1 MLNDPLWK
9 RALKAVVEI
18 KDPPPP
24 PPPEP
29 VPQAAWDEL
38 DGALKMQERREAR
51 QRLNPAPPPV
61 APPPQPPESPVDA
74 DGLVN
79 FDALYQQAGVPTV
92 PFTAEQALDMLG
104 HMPAG
109 VSEEA
114 RQQVIN
120 VTLAALGRSVGGT
133 PEAIVA
139 DATRKQAAL
148 QAFRR
153 TRGDQL
159 ADLTTAAEGRIASAC
174 RAGIPAA
181 DVDRSPGWASAR
193 RTLRGFRDPGSR
205 AGRRRRRGL
214 RHHPAGQWDLRADRR
229 GLRPDHRADHRA
241 DHRSGH
247 RADGRAGRVACAGT
261 CLTPPCRRAWYGG
274 SGRLR
279 VRSLGS
285 GGSVGSVGSVRELSV
300 RPDVVCRTAAR

>member
-24 PPPEP
+24 LPPEP
-29 VPQAAWDEL
+29 VPQSSWDEL
-38 DGALKMQERREAR
+38 DGALKMQERREER
-51 QRLNPAPPPV
+51 QRLNPVVTTTPA
-61 APPPQPPESPVDA
+61 AADGGESPVDA
-74 DGLVN
+74 DGLIN
-79 FDALYQQAGVPTV
+79 FDLLYTQAGVLTV
-92 PFTAEQALDMLG
+92 PFTAEQALDMLS

-148 QAFRR
+148 QKFRQ

-159 ADLTTAAEGRIASAC
+159 VELTSAADGRIA
-174 RAGIPAA
+174 
-181 DVDRSPGWASAR
+181 
-193 RTLRGFRDPGSR
+193 
-205 AGRRRRRGL
+205 
-214 RHHPAGQWDLRADRR
+214 DLQSEIAKSQDMIEKAKRQYQILSD
-229 GLRPDHRADHRA
+229 
-241 DHRSGH
+241 
-247 RADGRAGRVACAGT
+247 ACAAEAAQMDKVVDFFSGT
-261 CLTPPCRRAWYGG
+261 PGQSSR
-274 SGRLR
+274 
-279 VRSLGS
+279 
-285 GGSVGSVGSVRELSV
+285 
-300 RPDVVCRTAAR
+300 

>member
-9 RALKAVVEI
+9 RALKAVVDI

-29 VPQAAWDEL
+29 VPQSSWDEL
-38 DGALKMQERREAR
+38 DGALKIQERREER
-51 QRLNPAPPPV
+51 QRLNSVPAT
-61 APPPQPPESPVDA
+61 ASAAADSGGSPVDA
-74 DGLVN
+74 DGLIN
-79 FDALYQQAGVPTV
+79 FEVLYTQAGVLTV
-92 PFTAEQALDMLG
+92 PFTAEQALDMLS

-148 QAFRR
+148 QKFRQ

-159 ADLTTAAEGRIASAC
+159 VELTSAAEGRI
-174 RAGIPAA
+174 
-181 DVDRSPGWASAR
+181 VDLQGEIAKSQAIIEKAKRQYQILS
-193 RTLRGFRDPGSR
+193 D
-205 AGRRRRRGL
+205 
-214 RHHPAGQWDLRADRR
+214 
-229 GLRPDHRADHRA
+229 
-241 DHRSGH
+241 
-247 RADGRAGRVACAGT
+247 ACAAQETQMDKVVDFFSGT
-261 CLTPPCRRAWYGG
+261 PGQ
-274 SGRLR
+274 SGR
-279 VRSLGS
+279 
-285 GGSVGSVGSVRELSV
+285 
-300 RPDVVCRTAAR
+300 